1 MQVDFYFPPGAP
13 LSARE
18 EAVVADRVGYD
29 GFFTAET
36 SHDPFLPLIVAAE
49 AAPRLE
55 LGTSIAVAFPR
66 SPMVTAMTS
75 WDLAQASEGRFILG
89 LGTQVK
95 AHITRRFST
104 EWFSPGPRS
113 EERRVGKECGTR
125 GSP

>member
-18 EAVVADRVGYD
+18 AAKQADRVGNA
-29 GFFTAET
+29 GFFTAEP
-36 SHDPFLPLIVAAE
+36 SHAPFLPLMAAAG
-49 AAPRLE
+49 AAPRLD
-55 LGTSIAVAFPR
+55 LGTSIALAFPR

-75 WDLAQASEGRFILG
+75 WDLAEASDGKFILG